1 MTTNQ
6 ASGGDS
12 VPSARSHGW
21 RQRDREMLRLRPA
34 PAGAGLNS
42 VVSELADTQDVICV
56 HAETQSWNGTQSLL
70 PLPHCASG
78 VFQNLIVL
86 K

>member
-6 ASGGDS
+6 ASGADS
-12 VPSARSHGW
+12 VVHPRSHEW
-21 RQRDREMLRLRPA
+21 RQKNRERPA
-34 PAGAGLNS
+34 QARAGLSSSACS
-42 VVSELADTQDVICV
+42 VADTQEVICV
-56 HAETQSWNGTQSLL
+56 QAETQFWNGTQSLL
-70 PLPHCASG
+70 PLPHWASG